1 MGPCVDGNHPADENA
16 LDPEQ
21 RDVTRRP
28 SQIIADRWIRALTIT
43 PWALRVLDRLSDTP
57 VRTCDEPPG
66 SGTSRVPAPK
76 VLAVFERSCYAGSGP
91 DLLLCLGLP
100 EIGRGPLNLLVDLPP
115 GTSFGQL
122 GLRKGDPLT
131 RESGGS
137 LTLGGLR
144 VLLDGAKIWIPEM
157 PAPARTD
164 DETTRLRI
172 RSLAR
177 AIESHPDPPGL
188 GSLAFPALA
197 ARSAD
202 ITSAL
207 SPLATRALPSA
218 HALSSGMESGKM
230 DLVRK
235 GAKGLIGLGP
245 GLTPAGDDFLG
256 GCLTALRSA
265 ENWRGGG
272 GGFET
277 SELNR
282 AAAEIRALAAGRIPL
297 ISEALL
303 RRAVEGASAESVHRL
318 LNAILSGSGP
328 AELGVLGSAVRDLA
342 RRGHSSGWDA
352 LAGVAWGLRS
362 ILERIGGPAAL

>member
-1 MGPCVDGNHPADENA
+1 M
-16 LDPEQ
+16 
-21 RDVTRRP
+21 
-28 SQIIADRWIRALTIT
+28 
-43 PWALRVLDRLSDTP
+43 DRLSDTP
-57 VRTCDEPPG
+57 VRARDETPG

-100 EIGRGPLNLLVDLPP
+100 EIGRGPLNLLIDLPP

-122 GLRKGDPLT
+122 GLRKGEPFK
-131 RESGGS
+131 REPGGS

-144 VLLDGAKIWIPEM
+144 VLLDGAEIWTPEM

-164 DETTRLRI
+164 AETTRLRI

-177 AIESHPDPPGL
+177 AIESHPNPPGL
-188 GSLAFPALA
+188 GGLAFPALA

-202 ITSAL
+202 IASAL
-207 SPLATRALPSA
+207 SPLATRALPYA
-218 HALSSGMESGKM
+218 CDFSSGMESGKT

-256 GCLTALRSA
+256 GCLTALRCA
-265 ENWRGGG
+265 ENG

-282 AAAEIRALAAGRIPL
+282 AAAEIRDLAAGRTPL

-318 LNAILSGSGP
+318 LTAILSGSGP
-328 AELGVLGSAVRDLA
+328 AEPGVLGSAVRDLA
-342 RRGHSSGWDA
+342 RHGHSSGWDA
-352 LAGVAWGLRS
+352 LAGVAWALRS
-362 ILERIGGPAAL
+362 ILERIGGTTAL

>member
-1 MGPCVDGNHPADENA
+1 MTGTVAPMKMRSIPDK
-16 LDPEQ
+16 

-28 SQIIADRWIRALTIT
+28 CPIIANRWIRALTIT

-57 VRTCDEPPG
+57 VRTRDEIPG

-115 GTSFGQL
+115 GTNFGQL

-137 LTLGGLR
+137 LTLGGGEGGGLR
-144 VLLDGAKIWIPEM
+144 VLLDGAEIWTPEM

-164 DETTRLRI
+164 AETTRLRI

-197 ARSAD
+197 ARSVDAA
-202 ITSAL
+202 SAL
-207 SPLATRALPSA
+207 SPLAARALPSA
-218 HALSSGMESGKM
+218 RALSSGMESGKM

-245 GLTPAGDDFLG
+245 GLTPSGDDFLG
-256 GCLTALRSA
+256 GCLTALRCA
-265 ENWRGGG
+265 NYEG

-277 SELNR
+277 SELDR
-282 AAAEIRALAAGRIPL
+282 AAAEILTLAAGRTPL

-318 LNAILSGSGP
+318 LTAILSGTGP
-328 AELGVLGSAVRDLA
+328 AGPGVLESAVRDLA
-342 RRGHSSGWDA
+342 RHGHSSGWDA